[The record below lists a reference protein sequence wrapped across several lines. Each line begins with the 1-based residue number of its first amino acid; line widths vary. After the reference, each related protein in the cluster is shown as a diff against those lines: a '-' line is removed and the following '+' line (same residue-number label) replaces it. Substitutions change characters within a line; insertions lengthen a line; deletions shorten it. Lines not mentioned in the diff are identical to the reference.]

1 MLSFSKKL
9 QNKKYKQVVH
19 KIKEIKKSQFLS
31 CNYTSTLSY
40 YSEYLSFILLLPYCN

>member
-9 QNKKYKQVVH
+9 QNKKYKQVVY

-31 CNYTSTLSY
+31 CNYTSTFL
-40 YSEYLSFILLLPYCN
+40 F